1 MSYQLIDS
9 RVPDN
14 ESIIQQLDRL
24 NQVLQSLAVDQS
36 SEHSFYMTS
45 DSQKTFSRFSE
56 DNEDN
61 YLELKVYKGIE
72 EVLQELDRASMIRED
87 FRSVELRNEEYS
99 DDSYLLEVSE
109 DDIELIIR
117 QLHDLKVNNRQ
128 KVSISGKVFEF
139 VLNKDKVQLASKQ
152 DLIEKLDFNLDEEAK
167 LGYFESFDSFSDSL
181 TGLMQRAYEDQ
192 FQISYYCESFKES
205 VVCDRPGPCRER
217 KVLQELEWKIF
228 EVNQIKSNY
237 QSKILT
243 VNEGLKEIY
252 GLRNGVKSKEIKL
265 ANQRNLLNKDLQN
278 LKHHKKII
286 EKIRFES
293 KKFLN
298 LCESFNITPTRPS
311 SRASNT
317 RGSSESHAQI
327 AEEIINIQQ
336 EISRLESIQSN
347 STSSTLQTKIDHLK
361 TRQSN
366 LRTLKVISASAERS
380 NLVASRLRSVN
391 KPNILRDI
399 SRSSNMNKE
408 NIIKLSPCK
417 NFNNG
422 IEGFESYIKLQES
435 RLVEKEQEIN
445 MRESSLNKLLITKE
459 SSSEIVKNLMS
470 EQRNLKI
477 IRKNLEKQQKTLEN
491 EVYANIIKS
500 ENLQKSEQNLIQK
513 ISSLSKFIQDQSSIE
528 SRLQSF
534 FEVVDKL
541 ILDNSRHKD

>member
-9 RVPDN
+9 RASDS

-56 DNEDN
+56 DNEET
-61 YLELKVYKGIE
+61 YLEQKVYKGIE
-72 EVLQELDRASMIRED
+72 EVLQELDRTSMTKED
-87 FRSVELRNEEYS
+87 FRSMELRKENYS
-99 DDSYLLEVSE
+99 DDNYLLEVSVQ
-109 DDIELIIR
+109 DIEKIIR
-117 QLHDLKVNNRQ
+117 QLNDLKVKNNQ
-128 KVSISGKVFEF
+128 KVKISGKVFEF
-139 VLNKDKVQLASKQ
+139 VLNKDK
-152 DLIEKLDFNLDEEAK
+152 IEMVDKVEIIENFDFCVNEEKFGCFENFNYLNENLMGFMQQAYDE
-167 LGYFESFDSFSDSL
+167 
-181 TGLMQRAYEDQ
+181 Q
-192 FQISYYCESFKES
+192 FQLSYNCESF
-205 VVCDRPGPCRER
+205 CGDRVGGRTGFCRER
-217 KVLQELEWKIF
+217 RIMEELEWKIF
-228 EVNQIKSNY
+228 EINQIRSNY
-237 QSKILT
+237 QTKVLM

-252 GLRNGVKSKEIKL
+252 LIRNSVKSKEIKL

-298 LCESFNITPTRPS
+298 LCENLNVTPTRPS
-311 SRASNT
+311 SRTSNT
-317 RGSSESHAQI
+317 RGSSESHVQI
-327 AEEIINIQQ
+327 AEEMINIQE
-336 EISRLESIQSN
+336 EITRLESLQSN
-347 STSSTLQTKIDHLK
+347 TTSSILQTKIDHLK

-380 NLVASRLRSVN
+380 NLVASRLRSVK
-391 KPNILRDI
+391 KPNILQDI
-399 SRSSNMNKE
+399 SKTSNINKE
-408 NIIKLSPCK
+408 NLIKLSPCK

-435 RLVEKEQEIN
+435 RLIEKEQEIN
-445 MRESSLNKLLITKE
+445 FRESSLNKLLITKE
-459 SSSEIVKNLMS
+459 SNTEIVQTLIS

-477 IRKNLEKQQKTLEN
+477 LRKNLEKQQKNLEN
-491 EVYANIIKS
+491 EVFTNIKKS
-500 ENLQKSEQNLIQK
+500 ENLQKSEQSLVQK

-541 ILDNSRHKD
+541 ILDNSRYKD